1 MGRLTIDAFLQKL
14 SAFAGCD
21 YGRQF
26 RRQFADNR
34 GTSELAMLA
43 APSSQEYEELKRAV
57 AIMTADEK
65 ANAAQLSDE
74 QVAKIAEDAKVDAA
88 KFAIFING
96 FALESRRI
104 QKDI

>member
-1 MGRLTIDAFLQKL
+1 MKKL
-14 SAFAGCD
+14 SVFVGSD

-26 RRQFADNR
+26 RNQFKDNA

-43 APSSQEYEELKRAV
+43 APSKEEYEELKRAV

-65 ANAAQLSDE
+65 QNAAKLTDE
-74 QVAKIAEDAKVDAA
+74 QVVKIAEDAAVDCG

-96 FALESRRI
+96 FALESR
-104 QKDI
+104 K